1 MFHFKVNFEFEFEE
15 IGVGCCVFLV
25 LLEVFLDSSRLGARV
40 KSFDGKKQELGNTTF
55 MMHQG

>member
-1 MFHFKVNFEFEFEE
+1 MFHFKVNFEFKFEE
-15 IGVGCCVFLV
+15 IGVGCFVFLV